1 MNERVKAIDLARYR
15 SVVFDCDGVILD
27 SNRLKTEAFRQVA
40 GAYGPAVAEALV
52 EFHVRNAGASRYR
65 KFAYM
70 LEYLLRTEPAAE
82 RVAELA
88 DEFARRIA
96 SALRTCAVA
105 DGLPALRARLPEAT
119 WMVVSGADQEELRQ
133 LFAERQLAG
142 YFDGGIFGSPDTKEV
157 ILARERGAGH
167 LPMPALFVGD
177 ARYDHEAATRA
188 GLDFVFVSNWT
199 EFTDWR
205 GYVASNRLRTVGALG
220 DLAAGRFQTSTAQQ

>member
-1 MNERVKAIDLARYR
+1 MNEKVKAADLAHYR

-40 GAYGPAVAEALV
+40 SGYGSAVADGLV

-70 LEYLLRTEPAAE
+70 LEYLLKTEPAAE
-82 RVAELA
+82 RVTELA
-88 DEFARRIA
+88 DEFARCIA
-96 SALRTCAVA
+96 SALRACAVA
-105 DGLPALRARLPEAT
+105 DGLPELRACLPEAT

-157 ILARERGAGH
+157 ILARECGAGR
-167 LPMPALFVGD
+167 LPRPALFVGD
-177 ARYDHEAATRA
+177 ARYDHEAASGA
-188 GLDFVFVSNWT
+188 GLDFLFVSNWT
-199 EFTDWR
+199 ELTDWR
-205 GYVASNRLRTVGALG
+205 GYVASHRLRTVGALA
-220 DLAAGRFQTSTAQQ
+220 DLIADRIQI